1 MSRFLDAEAAARL
14 ASMEVRARLIV
25 EGFITGLHRSPYHG
39 FSAEFSSHRAYN
51 RGDELRRLDWKV
63 LARTDK
69 PFVKQ
74 YEDETN
80 LRHHVVLDTSASM
93 RYAGSAAVTKLEY
106 GCYLAAA
113 LHGLMLRQRD
123 ATGLIAFDAGLH
135 TVVRS
140 SARPGHLQTLLVQLE
155 RLADGPPPASPT
167 RTAAAAA
174 IDAVAERIG
183 RRALVTIVSDLYE
196 SASEPGE
203 LLRALKRLRSQGH
216 EVIVFHLLDTQTERL
231 LDLGDGPVRFED
243 LETGETLTLNPAH
256 IRQSYA
262 DQARAFADD
271 FRRGCR
277 EQRVDFVDVDIA
289 APFAPA
295 LAAYLVKRRSMRG

>member
-14 ASMEVRARLIV
+14 SSMEVRARLIV
-25 EGFITGLHRSPYHG
+25 EGFITGMHRSPYHG

-93 RYAGSAAVTKLEY
+93 RYAGAAPVTKLEY
-106 GCYLAAA
+106 GCYLSAA
-113 LHGLMLRQRD
+113 LHGLMLKQRD

-135 TVVRS
+135 TVVRP
-140 SARPGHLQTLLVQLE
+140 SARPGHLNTLLVQLE
-155 RLADGPPPASPT
+155 RLVDGPPPPSPT
-167 RTAAAAA
+167 QTAAAAS
-174 IDAVAERIG
+174 IDALAERIG
-183 RRALVTIVSDLYE
+183 RRAMVTIVSDLYE
-196 SASEPGE
+196 SARDPSE
-203 LLRALKRLRSQGH
+203 LLRALRRLRSQGH
-216 EVIVFHLLDTQTERL
+216 EVIVFHVLDSQTERM

-256 IRQSYA
+256 IRASYQT
-262 DQARAFADD
+262 QARAFADD

-277 EQRVDFVDVDIA
+277 EQRIDFVDVDVA
-289 APFAPA
+289 EPFAPA
-295 LAAYLVKRRSMRG
+295 LMAYLVKRRSMRG